1 MTVASRGVTF
11 RDFALFQLKLA
22 IDGLKDILVFNVSIL
37 AMAVDLLAGRGRRP
51 RLFYSVLGA
60 SERFDAWLNLH
71 GVVERMAVITEEAW
85 SVPGPTPQGP
95 PEQEGRRP
103 VFSDFTN
110 AGYWLPAYEAQNDA
124 MDGHMEKYDLQDED
138 WRPGMMEMI
147 KSSQAQ

>member
-71 GVVERMAVITEEAW
+71 GVVERMDRDGGEDGLFGASEAGSDSFLGRMEQW
-85 SVPGPTPQGP
+85 VRGGDTPRARHSARSSG
-95 PEQEGRRP
+95 GR
-103 VFSDFTN
+103 V
-110 AGYWLPAYEAQNDA
+110 
-124 MDGHMEKYDLQDED
+124 
-138 WRPGMMEMI
+138 
-147 KSSQAQ
+147 